1 MGLKIVV
8 IKKKDRKGTGWPY
21 STRVYDD
28 RRVALPVVYC
38 IMSEHEFRRNR
49 KSTSTHSGNDESL
62 LDYLRGFDPIG
73 KKYRARNVSAFPALA
88 RAYASEFEYFHQFG
102 AISKQEYSYIQEN
115 LKLVYGDPGDVKDDI
130 DAYYL
135 TEERIIHRYLAIP
148 QLDKMFD
155 EDYFNFEWDMH
166 VGQNFNEHHND
177 YYRDHFIHQIRD
189 MYMMLVLLDKFGFYE
204 AAAHILQKKNFSK
217 ISDYVEKKYLAFISD
232 KYAPQYVLLKKVFA
246 AIRDG
251 GAQDF
256 VLSKYVSDYYYQ
268 YVIYAASMLSALF
281 HDMGY
286 PICHFLEVR
295 HRLSDYNPTL
305 YMFTQNTT
313 DSFDQLASLL
323 SPSLLFTLVPTHRIK
338 ASLQANKNG
347 KYNHGA
353 YSAMA
358 FLLQFYNNGVIFSLS
373 PEKQCAIEL
382 AALAIY
388 NHTEQFNIIKYDE
401 ANGYYAPF
409 FQQNPVSY
417 LLRLCDDLQEWD
429 RRYFEISRS
438 SDLMFCPECGAP
450 LMKTTEG
457 AETRYS
463 CRCVGKNALRRP
475 DIFTKRKLY
484 LVTVADTVS
493 VKHADNSDTLDITIH
508 YDLYKL
514 LLLANMNET
523 YAKHRLK
530 ELSDLKKLIS
540 CQNLQFASDAR
551 LPFKYIKINYFM
563 TANPLLI
570 KLKILERYIIGADPG
585 IRDERKPSQKRQ
597 KLIKAIRDFED
608 KPETFG
614 KDNLQSIIKPG
625 TPLYNYLVTRKGI
638 VFYLNLLKH
647 CLAGTYR
654 ADAKCAR
661 FVNVYQGKNKLYY
674 DAMSMLVQD
683 CVRQY
688 NRAKEIEADGS
699 NAPIHDAYFE
709 RYADEIYE
717 DKLYHSISVY
727 TEANN
732 YFNRHET
739 KPGGPPCPYISYF
752 EDIMLF
758 YEMNQLLNN

>member
-1 MGLKIVV
+1 M
-8 IKKKDRKGTGWPY
+8 
-21 STRVYDD
+21 
-28 RRVALPVVYC
+28 C
-38 IMSEHEFRRNR
+38 EHEFRRNR
-49 KSTSTHSGNDESL
+49 KSASAHSGNDESL
-62 LDYLRGFDPIG
+62 LDYLRGFDPIE
-73 KKYRARNVSAFPALA
+73 KKYRAQTAPAFPALA

-115 LKLVYGDPGDVKDDI
+115 LKLVYGDPSDVKDDI

-189 MYMMLVLLDKFGFYE
+189 MYMMLILLDKFGFYE
-204 AAAHILQKKNFSK
+204 ATAHILQKKNFSK
-217 ISDYVEKKYLAFISD
+217 ISDYVGKKYLAFISD
-232 KYAPQYVLLKKVFA
+232 KYAPQYVLLQKVCG
-246 AIRDG
+246 AIKDG
-251 GAQDF
+251 GEQKLDE
-256 VLSKYVSDYYYQ
+256 SEYISDYYYQ
-268 YVIYAASMLSALF
+268 YVIYASSMLSALF

-338 ASLQANKNG
+338 TSLQANEKG
-347 KYNHGA
+347 KYTHGA
-353 YSAMA
+353 YSAIA
-358 FLLQFYNNGVIFSLS
+358 FLLQFYNNGIIFSLS

-388 NHTEQFNIIKYDE
+388 NHTEKFNIIKYDKV
-401 ANGYYAPF
+401 NGYYAPF

-450 LMKTTEG
+450 LMKTAEG

-463 CRCVGKNALRRP
+463 CRCAGKSALRRP

-484 LVTVADTVS
+484 LVTVADMVS
-493 VKHADNSDTLDITIH
+493 VKHADKSDSLDITIN

-514 LLLANMNET
+514 LLLANINET
-523 YAKHRLK
+523 YAKHRIE
-530 ELSDLKKLIS
+530 ELSVLKKLIS
-540 CQNLQFASDAR
+540 CQNLQFASDSR
-551 LPFKYIKINYFM
+551 LPFKYIKIDYFM

-570 KLKILERYIIGADPG
+570 KLKILERYIIFSIPAL
-585 IRDERKPSQKRQ
+585 RDERDPSQQKQ
-597 KLIKAIRDFED
+597 KLIKVIRDFED

-614 KDNLQSIIKPG
+614 NDNLQNIIKPN
-625 TPLYNYLVTRKGI
+625 TPLYDYLVTRNGI
-638 VFYLNLLKH
+638 VFYLNLLER
-647 CLAGTYR
+647 CVAGIYSNNVVYADFLDAYR
-654 ADAKCAR
+654 
-661 FVNVYQGKNKLYY
+661 GKDMLYY
-674 DAMSMLVQD
+674 DAMSVLVQD

-688 NRAKEIEADGS
+688 SRAKEIEDAGS
-699 NAPIHDAYFE
+699 DAPICNAYFE
-709 RYADEIYE
+709 RYADKKYE
-717 DKLYHSISVY
+717 DRLYHSISVY

-739 KPGGPPCPYISYF
+739 KPGDSSRPYISYF

-758 YEMNQLLNN
+758 YEMNQLLTN